1 MTAIQVRSLPDDSS
15 RRTKGAGDAVHG
27 LWPWTT
33 FRRLSN

>member
-1 MTAIQVRSLPDDSS
+1 MTAIQVRSLRDDIR
-15 RRTKGAGDAVHG
+15 RRTKGAGDAVRG